1 MYSANTILLVTIQNL
16 QQKRKEETLLFLFYM
31 TIDVLWQEA
40 PLAKVTVI
48 KSSYYG
54 KLLFTENCTAEQ
66 GKYLPVVY

>member
-31 TIDVLWQEA
+31 TIDA

-48 KSSYYG
+48 KSSSYG
-54 KLLFTENCTAEQ
+54 KLLFTENCTAQQ